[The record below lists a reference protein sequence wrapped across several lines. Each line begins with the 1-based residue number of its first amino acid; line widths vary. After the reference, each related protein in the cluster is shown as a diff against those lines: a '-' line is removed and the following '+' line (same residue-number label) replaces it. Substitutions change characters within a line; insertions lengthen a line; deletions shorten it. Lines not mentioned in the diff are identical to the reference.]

1 MTVLFLS
8 VFISKFYITLI
19 AVNNTSQLSE
29 LTHRERWTVRARTG
43 TGTRWRGRYR
53 WRYTPRSVWAGSDP
67 LEPSCRHQT
76 WRKQKQT
83 MNIYN
88 IQRNLPVDIKPKE
101 NKKEHLQHKEEVSH
115 LKKKNQ
121 TMNFYNTE
129 RKN

>member
-1 MTVLFLS
+1 
-8 VFISKFYITLI
+8 
-19 AVNNTSQLSE
+19 
-29 LTHRERWTVRARTG
+29 
-43 TGTRWRGRYR
+43 
-53 WRYTPRSVWAGSDP
+53 
-67 LEPSCRHQT
+67 
-76 WRKQKQT
+76 